1 MGGNHWGVN
10 CVYDGDFI
18 KVEVDLK
25 NIGSIA
31 DARGEAEWEMNSHR
45 VKFSVEIEDVPIG
58 EYPLLVGGV
67 EVGVIETFQMHY
79 GDVFGH
85 LVFRDPE
92 LYGMTHLDFDPRG
105 QKIEV
110 LQGDTVI
117 LEVEF
122 PVEQ

>member
-1 MGGNHWGVN
+1 
-10 CVYDGDFI
+10 
-18 KVEVDLK
+18 
-25 NIGSIA
+25 
-31 DARGEAEWEMNSHR
+31 
-45 VKFSVEIEDVPIG
+45 
-58 EYPLLVGGV
+58 V